1 MFTTATKTC
10 QVRHSTAAAG
20 ATSSKSERVRN
31 HLKIGL
37 IDVDGHNF
45 PNLALMR
52 ISAWHKAQGDEV
64 EWWWT
69 DFVHYDIVYMS
80 KIFSSAYSPDIP
92 EPLNADKVIKGGTGY
107 CISLGPDGKEHF
119 DKRKNNPLP
128 PEIEKMF
135 PDYSIYPQFDF
146 AISMTSRGC
155 PRGCSFCHVAAKE
168 GRCSVKVADVSDF
181 WRPDIGKK
189 HIEVLDPNITACRE
203 KRDLFRQYR
212 ETNATICFNQGL
224 DIRLLND
231 ADIDDINHM
240 RIKDLHFA
248 WDNPKDD
255 LEGKFR
261 EFAKGFRRKTN
272 IGMVYCLTNFNS
284 TMEENLH
291 RIYVLRDLGFDPY
304 VMVYDKP
311 HAPQEIRDLQR
322 WCNNKIVFK
331 SCKRFEDYSRNKG

>member
-1 MFTTATKTC
+1 M
-10 QVRHSTAAAG
+10 
-20 ATSSKSERVRN
+20 
-31 HLKIGL
+31 KIGL

-52 ISAWHKAQGDEV
+52 ISAYHKAMGDQV
-64 EWWWT
+64 EWWWG
-69 DFVHYDIVYMS
+69 DFIHYDIVYMS
-80 KIFSSAYSPDIP
+80 KIFSDAYTKDVP

-107 CISLGPDGKEHF
+107 CISLVDGVEVF
-119 DKRKNNPLP
+119 DKAKNEELP
-128 PEIEKMF
+128 TEIEKMP
-135 PDYSIYPQFDF
+135 PDYSLYPQFDF
-146 AISMTSRGC
+146 AVSMTSRGC

-181 WRPDIGKK
+181 WCGQKK
-189 HIEVLDPNITACRE
+189 IEVLDPNITACRD

-212 ETNATICFNQGL
+212 ETNAQIVFNQGL

-231 ADIDDINHM
+231 ADIADINGM

-261 EFAKGFRRKTN
+261 NFANGFRRKSN

-284 TMEENLH
+284 TMEENLY
-291 RIYVLRDLGFDPY
+291 RIYTLRDMGYDPY

-311 HAPQEIRDLQR
+311 HAPKEIKMLQR
-322 WCNNKIVFK
+322 WCNNKIIFK
-331 SCKRFEDYSRNKG
+331 SCKRFEDYNG